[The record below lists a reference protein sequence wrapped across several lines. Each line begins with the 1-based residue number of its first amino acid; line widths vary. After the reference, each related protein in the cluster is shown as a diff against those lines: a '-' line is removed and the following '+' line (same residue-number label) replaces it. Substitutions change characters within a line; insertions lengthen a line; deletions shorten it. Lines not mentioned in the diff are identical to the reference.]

1 MKIKVIEGL
10 EPWEVM
16 KAVSEGGQV
25 VWLNSV
31 TGEWVPWIGEVT
43 QESVAHA
50 IGVRYEVAIIDDT
63 KPEIDWGAFDWGF
76 FEQYGGL
83 PVINLNSKQTIVRP
97 PIGISSWVPDE
108 SPFYYWPGGDRPV
121 PGNVEV
127 EVVFRGGGTDR
138 GGNTAASSRWS
149 RCWEND
155 NSEHDIIA
163 FRITGVV
170 K

>member
-10 EPWEVM
+10 EPWEVL
-16 KAVSEGGQV
+16 KRASEGEPFAYRTD
-25 VWLNSV
+25 NRF
-31 TGEWVPWIGEVT
+31 PWRFTCGATHTRWNMSMFEF
-43 QESVAHA
+43 
-50 IGVRYEVAIIDDT
+50 AIIDDT
-63 KPEIDWGAFDWGF
+63 KPEIDWDAVNWEF

-108 SPFYYWPGGDRPV
+108 SPFYYWAGGKFPV

-138 GGNTAASSRWS
+138 GGNTAASSRWDI
-149 RCWEND
+149 CWEND